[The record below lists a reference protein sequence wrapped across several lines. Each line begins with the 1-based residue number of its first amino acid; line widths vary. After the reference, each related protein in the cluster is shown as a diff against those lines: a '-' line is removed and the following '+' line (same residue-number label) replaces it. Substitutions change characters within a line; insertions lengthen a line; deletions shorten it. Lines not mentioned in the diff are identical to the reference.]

1 MVERDFSRFFV
12 FIFLSM
18 NNTTLQS
25 NPPPLPSQADPKAAK
40 EKATEEKYQLMS
52 TIQAIRQ
59 GKMPHNAQLE
69 EMLNK
74 MIENQVI
81 QSREN
86 KISEDGK
93 ILLNDFREL
102 LQTVKKALNVKNKD
116 ELFQSMVYH
125 LHCMES
131 PISKG
136 KNKKRKLQ
144 LKSICLT
151 ILSKK

>member
-1 MVERDFSRFFV
+1 
-12 FIFLSM
+12 
-18 NNTTLQS
+18 
-25 NPPPLPSQADPKAAK
+25 
-40 EKATEEKYQLMS
+40 MS

-136 KNKKRKLQ
+136 KNKKENYN
-144 LKSICLT
+144 
-151 ILSKK
+151 